1 MQDSSV
7 VFPSQ
12 FFPKKFLIFFLKK
25 LALKKILVF
34 YRKSIFSFQA
44 TELFHI
50 SRNVQSELKH
60 IQNTRHIQNTVKYH
74 DGTVLQ
80 IQLPNA
86 LFCLSL
92 KNKKIYLKKNSSAY
106 FQKLNFLALI
116 LKYSYILSKESFT
129 YISGNRNLQ
138 EPAQAQ
144 KKKEKS
150 TPGKISYT
158 SGNEN
163 PRKTVLY
170 LLKIKLFLYFR
181 KRKLERETLE
191 KDLIFQEVTCK
202 A

>member
-34 YRKSIFSFQA
+34 YRKSISSFQA

-60 IQNTRHIQNTVKYH
+60 IQNTRHIQNTVKHH

-86 LFCLSL
+86 LFCPSL
-92 KNKKIYLKKNSSAY
+92 KNKRIYLKKNSSAY

-138 EPAQAQ
+138 QPAQAR
-144 KKKEKS
+144 KKKKKKKKKKK
-150 TPGKISYT
+150 PPRGKFLILQ
-158 SGNEN
+158 EA
-163 PRKTVLY
+163 
-170 LLKIKLFLYFR
+170 KI
-181 KRKLERETLE
+181 LE
-191 KDLIFQEVTCK
+191 KPFYTFSK
-202 A
+202 